1 MAIKLEFSFTQKQ
14 KEALQ
19 KYFDNKTV
27 EVLFGGGAGGGK
39 SYLWASAFII
49 KGLKYK
55 GLRFLVGRKEYVD
68 LRDSTMNTFFSVLGS
83 KGLKKGVHY
92 SFNGET
98 KVLTLTQTGSEYYFR
113 YLKDEPSDPDF
124 NRLGSTE
131 YTDAFIDEAQEVSEK
146 AKNIVLTRLR
156 YMHDVYGLIAKLV
169 MGCNP
174 HKGWLKR
181 EFYDPYTDG
190 TLDDDKAFI
199 PALAKDNSYIGSGYV
214 KMLERIPDRALKE
227 RQLMGNWNYDNDPTL
242 LVEYKRINDI
252 FSNSHIEERED
263 RYITVDASRKG
274 KDKMTAYVWAG
285 WKCIRVEYWSGL
297 KLLSTGDEDSSEM
310 RIRRLKDQYAVPMHN
325 IIIDEVGVGGGLVDR
340 LGCVGFIANATPQLN
355 AQGEKENYKSLK
367 DQCGYRLADKV
378 NTGGLWVDTTDSD
391 LKASITEELSVL
403 KSAGKE
409 DEKLRIIDKDTQK
422 KLIGHSPDHL
432 DNLIIRC
439 YFKDEDADTMFAVW
453 L

>member
-1 MAIKLEFSFTQKQ
+1 MAIKIEFSFTQKQ

-19 KYFDNKTV
+19 RYFDNKTV

-39 SYLWASAFII
+39 TYLWCSAFII

-68 LRDSTMNTFFSVLGS
+68 LRDSTLNTFFSVLSS

-98 KVLTLTQTGSEYYFR
+98 KVLTLIQTGTEYYFR

-146 AKNIVLTRLR
+146 AKNIILTRLR
-156 YMHDVYGLIAKLV
+156 YKHDEYDLTPKLV

-181 EFYDPYTDG
+181 EYHDPHQDG
-190 TLDDDKAFI
+190 TLDADKAFI
-199 PALAKDNSYIGSGYV
+199 PALAKDNSFVGKGYI

-252 FSNSHIEERED
+252 FSNSHVEARSD

-274 KDKMTAYVWAG
+274 KDKMTAYVWEG
-285 WKCIRVEYWSGL
+285 WKCIRVEYWNGL
-297 KLLSTGDEDSSEM
+297 KLLSVGDEDSSEM

-325 IIIDEVGVGGGLVDR
+325 IIIDEIGVGGGLVDR
-340 LGCVGFIANATPQLN
+340 LGCVGFIANAVAQLN
-355 AQGEKENYKSLK
+355 SNNEKENYKSLK
-367 DQCGYRLADKV
+367 DQCGYRLADRI
-378 NTGGLWVDTTDSD
+378 NTGGLWVDTSDSD
-391 LKASITEELSVL
+391 LKARIVEELSVL
-403 KSAGKE
+403 KSAGKD

-439 YFKDEDADTMFAVW
+439 YFKDEDADAMFAVW